1 MDWWEQI
8 DGQGRFARVEAL
20 EKGWSRDRKFIV
32 DLKDGQRW
40 LLRLS
45 PADQW
50 ERKKKEYVA
59 MERLP
64 QDCAALLPRPKGFG
78 RCDAGIYTLLS
89 FVPGQDAEPAL
100 RGLTPAQ
107 QYGLGL
113 RAGLALRQLHALPP
127 LRMQSPGRRASTPRW
142 TPRYAPIGTAPSAFA
157 AASAWWSTSR
167 TIERCCAAGPRA
179 FSTEI
184 ITAGI

>member
-50 ERKKKEYVA
+50 ERKKREYAA

-64 QDCAALLPRPKGFG
+64 QLVRGDCTVLVKASRGMKME
-78 RCDAGIYTLLS
+78 DITS
-89 FVPGQDAEPAL
+89 FLVKQ
-100 RGLTPAQ
+100 TP
-107 QYGLGL
+107 
-113 RAGLALRQLHALPP
+113 
-127 LRMQSPGRRASTPRW
+127 
-142 TPRYAPIGTAPSAFA
+142 
-157 AASAWWSTSR
+157 
-167 TIERCCAAGPRA
+167 EN
-179 FSTEI
+179 
-184 ITAGI
+184 